1 MIIIIDK
8 YTVMCTI
15 TAQLDELVKGLHPR
29 VTTNDEGKTETY
41 YLVEYDTAL
50 LFGLTEFKASVI
62 WEENV
67 SVLLDQYRRT

>member
-1 MIIIIDK
+1 
-8 YTVMCTI
+8 MCTI
-15 TAQLDELVKGLHPR
+15 TAQLDELVKGLRPQ

-67 SVLLDQYRRT
+67 SVFLDQYRRY